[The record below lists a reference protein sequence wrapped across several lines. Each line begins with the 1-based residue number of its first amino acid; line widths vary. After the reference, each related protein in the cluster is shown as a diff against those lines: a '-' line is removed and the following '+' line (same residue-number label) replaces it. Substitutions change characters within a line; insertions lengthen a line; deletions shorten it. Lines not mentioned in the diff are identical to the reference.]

1 MFSWMSLSH
10 AITIFNWIYAT
21 PFQKHSAQQKCVCFV
36 FVEYKQ
42 GLGFVSIDRIRDAT
56 MILIYTFM

>member
-1 MFSWMSLSH
+1 MPLRYLIGFTLLHFRNIQLNKS
-10 AITIFNWIYAT
+10 
-21 PFQKHSAQQKCVCFV
+21 VCFV

-42 GLGFVSIDRIRDAT
+42 SLGFVSIDRIRDAT